1 MNDYLGYTDVPT
13 GQPPETSGP
22 QLAAYRPRW
31 LYPVGA
37 LLLIFVL
44 LATFVAGCSLGAS
57 SSSSSSS
64 SNGKSAQGAAPTVAV
79 PSSVQDLQQTV
90 IDVIHTVQPS
100 VVEVLSQGSQGS
112 AIGSGEILSKD
123 GYIVTN
129 DHVVEG
135 FTSFSVRLANNQSH
149 PAQLIGKAAND
160 DLALLKINANNLQP
174 INVGDSAKV
183 QVGQFSIAIGSPLG
197 LQQSATLGIISAL
210 NRTANEGQGGGPA
223 GTLVGLIQTSAPINP
238 GNSGGALVDIQG
250 RLIGIPTLGA
260 LNPESGTVASGIG
273 FAIPSNRMT
282 YVVDQLKKYG
292 KLVNTGEGFLGIRG
306 EDVTPQIASAY
317 NLPAQSGVLVTGFA
331 NDASGKSPA
340 QVAGIKIN
348 DIIVAV
354 NGRQIATSDDLSSL
368 LQSRPP
374 GAQVTITVVRGS
386 GKQDIKVTL
395 GERPTNPQG

>member
-1 MNDYLGYTDVPT
+1 MNHHTHHSDDPT
-13 GQPPETSGP
+13 SHQANEP
-22 QLAAYRPRW
+22 QRTIQRHRW
-31 LYPVGA
+31 LYPIGA

-44 LATFVAGCSLGAS
+44 AATVAGCTIGGNNS
-57 SSSSSSS
+57 STSTSP
-64 SNGKSAQGAAPTVAV
+64 QGPAATVAV
-79 PSSVQDLQQTV
+79 PPSAQDLQQTV
-90 IDVIHTVQPS
+90 INVIRTVQPS

-135 FTSFSVRLANNQSH
+135 FSSFAVRLANNQSFQ
-149 PAQLIGKAAND
+149 AQLVGKAPGD
-160 DLALLKINANNLQP
+160 DLAVLKINANNLQP
-174 INVGDSAKV
+174 INVGDSSKV
-183 QVGQFSIAIGSPLG
+183 QVGEFAIAIGSPLG
-197 LQQSATLGIISAL
+197 LQQSATMGIISAL
-210 NRTANEGQGGGPA
+210 NRTASEGQNGPA

-238 GNSGGALVDIQG
+238 GNSGGALVDLQG

-260 LNPESGTVASGIG
+260 VDPTSGSAANGIG

-282 YVVDQLKKYG
+282 YVANQLIKNG
-292 KLVNTGEGFLGIRG
+292 KLVSTGEGFLGIRG

-317 NLPAQSGVLVTGFA
+317 NLPAQSGVLVTGFT

-340 QVAGIKIN
+340 QSAGIKVN
-348 DIIVAV
+348 DIITAV
-354 NGRQIATSDDLSSL
+354 NGQQIATSADLSSQ
-368 LQSRPP
+368 LQTRPP

-395 GERPTNPQG
+395 GERPPNPQG